1 MAETRYIISD
11 AARMINV
18 EPHVLRYW
26 EEELAIEIPRNELG
40 HRYYT
45 EKEIHL
51 FENIRDL
58 KEKGFQLKAIRLIIT
73 TLNEDAPFGKKE
85 NAEDNMT
92 EDELAAVSP
101 AASREQDDREH
112 HKPENQ
118 ISDNETTGGNEEQ
131 EIKEKEDKPVP
142 VEAKPYKVLSAEDKM
157 KHFKTIMDGIVTEA
171 LQRNNVQLEN
181 TMISQVTDVV
191 INCWMRR
198 FAANREQ
205 AGKWQLQRCRPM
217 VCQNDG
223 NGYSKENSDI
233 KKVRTYIELQRCWLN
248 SHCSSMYT
256 WNLIKMC
263 RISCLLQEI
272 R

>member
-85 NAEDNMT
+85 NAEVNMT
-92 EDELAAVSP
+92 EDELAASSP
-101 AASREQDDREH
+101 ATSQEQEDREH
-112 HKPENQ
+112 HKPEDQ
-118 ISDNETTGGNEEQ
+118 ISGNETTGGSEEK
-131 EIKEKEDKPVP
+131 EIKEKEDRPVP
-142 VEAKPYKVLSAEDKM
+142 VEARPYKVLSAEDKM

-191 INCWMRR
+191 IQELGKVEERQEGQSERYYKLLDEAIRGRQRAGRDVAAAKVPSYGVPKRR
-198 FAANREQ
+198 KRLFKR
-205 AGKWQLQRCRPM
+205 KFR
-217 VCQNDG
+217 
-223 NGYSKENSDI
+223 Y
-233 KKVRTYIELQRCWLN
+233 
-248 SHCSSMYT
+248 
-256 WNLIKMC
+256 
-263 RISCLLQEI
+263 
-272 R
+272 

>member
-85 NAEDNMT
+85 NAEVNMT
-92 EDELAAVSP
+92 EDELAASSP
-101 AASREQDDREH
+101 ATSQEQEDREH
-112 HKPENQ
+112 HKPEDQ
-118 ISDNETTGGNEEQ
+118 ISGNETTGGSEEK
-131 EIKEKEDKPVP
+131 EIKEKEDRPVP
-142 VEAKPYKVLSAEDKM
+142 VEARPYKVLSAEDKM

-181 TMISQVTDVV
+181 TMISHVTDVV
-191 INCWMRR
+191 IQELGKVEERQEGQSERYYKLLDEAIRGRQRAGREVAAAKVPSYGVPKRR
-198 FAANREQ
+198 KRLFKR
-205 AGKWQLQRCRPM
+205 KFR
-217 VCQNDG
+217 
-223 NGYSKENSDI
+223 Y
-233 KKVRTYIELQRCWLN
+233 
-248 SHCSSMYT
+248 
-256 WNLIKMC
+256 
-263 RISCLLQEI
+263 
-272 R
+272 

>member
-73 TLNEDAPFGKKE
+73 TLNEAAPFGKKE
-85 NAEDNMT
+85 NAEVNMT
-92 EDELAAVSP
+92 EDELAAASP
-101 AASREQDDREH
+101 ATSQEQEDREH
-112 HKPENQ
+112 HKSENQ

-131 EIKEKEDKPVP
+131 KTKGKEDKPVP

-191 INCWMRR
+191 IQELGKVEERQEGQSERYYKLLDEAIRGKQRAGREVAAAKVPSYGVPKRR
-198 FAANREQ
+198 KRLFKR
-205 AGKWQLQRCRPM
+205 KFR
-217 VCQNDG
+217 
-223 NGYSKENSDI
+223 Y
-233 KKVRTYIELQRCWLN
+233 
-248 SHCSSMYT
+248 
-256 WNLIKMC
+256 
-263 RISCLLQEI
+263 
-272 R
+272 

>member
-85 NAEDNMT
+85 NAEVNMT
-92 EDELAAVSP
+92 EDELAASSP
-101 AASREQDDREH
+101 ATSQEQEDREH
-112 HKPENQ
+112 HKSEDQ
-118 ISDNETTGGNEEQ
+118 ISGNETTGGSEEK
-131 EIKEKEDKPVP
+131 EIKEKEDRPVP
-142 VEAKPYKVLSAEDKM
+142 VEARPYKVLSAEDKM

-191 INCWMRR
+191 IQELGKVEERQEGQSERYYKLLDEAIRGRQRAGREVAAAKVPSYGVPKRR
-198 FAANREQ
+198 KRLFKR
-205 AGKWQLQRCRPM
+205 KFR
-217 VCQNDG
+217 
-223 NGYSKENSDI
+223 Y
-233 KKVRTYIELQRCWLN
+233 
-248 SHCSSMYT
+248 
-256 WNLIKMC
+256 
-263 RISCLLQEI
+263 
-272 R
+272 

>member
-85 NAEDNMT
+85 NAEVNMT
-92 EDELAAVSP
+92 EDELAASSP
-101 AASREQDDREH
+101 ATSQEQEDREH
-112 HKPENQ
+112 HKPEDQ
-118 ISDNETTGGNEEQ
+118 ISGNETTGGSEEK
-131 EIKEKEDKPVP
+131 EIKEKEDRPVP
-142 VEAKPYKVLSAEDKM
+142 VEARPYKVLSAEDKM

-191 INCWMRR
+191 IQELGKVEERQEGQSERYYKLLDEAIRGKQRAGREVAAAKVPSYGVPKRR
-198 FAANREQ
+198 KRLFKR
-205 AGKWQLQRCRPM
+205 KFR
-217 VCQNDG
+217 
-223 NGYSKENSDI
+223 Y
-233 KKVRTYIELQRCWLN
+233 
-248 SHCSSMYT
+248 
-256 WNLIKMC
+256 
-263 RISCLLQEI
+263 
-272 R
+272 

>member
-142 VEAKPYKVLSAEDKM
+142 VEAKPYKVLQELGKVEERQEGQSERYYKLLDEAIRGKQRAGREVAAAKVPSYGVP
-157 KHFKTIMDGIVTEA
+157 KRRKRLFK
-171 LQRNNVQLEN
+171 RKF
-181 TMISQVTDVV
+181 
-191 INCWMRR
+191 R
-198 FAANREQ
+198 
-205 AGKWQLQRCRPM
+205 
-217 VCQNDG
+217 
-223 NGYSKENSDI
+223 Y
-233 KKVRTYIELQRCWLN
+233 
-248 SHCSSMYT
+248 
-256 WNLIKMC
+256 
-263 RISCLLQEI
+263 
-272 R
+272 

>member
-73 TLNEDAPFGKKE
+73 TLNEDAPVGKKE
-85 NAEDNMT
+85 NAEVNMT
-92 EDELAAVSP
+92 EDELAASSP
-101 AASREQDDREH
+101 ATSQEQEDREH
-112 HKPENQ
+112 HKPEDQ
-118 ISDNETTGGNEEQ
+118 ISSNETTGGSEEK
-131 EIKEKEDKPVP
+131 EIKEKEDRPVP
-142 VEAKPYKVLSAEDKM
+142 VEARPYKVLSAEDKM

-191 INCWMRR
+191 IQELGKVEERQEGQSERYYKLLDEAIRGRQRAGREVAAAKVPSYGVPKRR
-198 FAANREQ
+198 KRLFKR
-205 AGKWQLQRCRPM
+205 KFR
-217 VCQNDG
+217 
-223 NGYSKENSDI
+223 Y
-233 KKVRTYIELQRCWLN
+233 
-248 SHCSSMYT
+248 
-256 WNLIKMC
+256 
-263 RISCLLQEI
+263 
-272 R
+272 

>member
-85 NAEDNMT
+85 NAEVNMT
-92 EDELAAVSP
+92 EDELAAASP
-101 AASREQDDREH
+101 ATSQEQEDREH

-131 EIKEKEDKPVP
+131 KEDKPVP

-191 INCWMRR
+191 IQELGKVEERQEGQSERYYKLLDEAIRGKQRAGREVAAAKVPSYGVPKRR
-198 FAANREQ
+198 KRLFKR
-205 AGKWQLQRCRPM
+205 KFR
-217 VCQNDG
+217 
-223 NGYSKENSDI
+223 Y
-233 KKVRTYIELQRCWLN
+233 
-248 SHCSSMYT
+248 
-256 WNLIKMC
+256 
-263 RISCLLQEI
+263 
-272 R
+272 

>member
-85 NAEDNMT
+85 NAEVNMT
-92 EDELAAVSP
+92 EDELAAFSP
-101 AASREQDDREH
+101 ATSQEQEDREH
-112 HKPENQ
+112 HKPEDQ
-118 ISDNETTGGNEEQ
+118 ISGNETTGGSEEK
-131 EIKEKEDKPVP
+131 EIKEKEDRPVP
-142 VEAKPYKVLSAEDKM
+142 VEARPYKVLSAEDKM

-191 INCWMRR
+191 IQELGKVEERQEGQSERYYKLLDEAIRGRQRAGREVAAAKVPSYGVPKRR
-198 FAANREQ
+198 KRLFKR
-205 AGKWQLQRCRPM
+205 KFR
-217 VCQNDG
+217 
-223 NGYSKENSDI
+223 Y
-233 KKVRTYIELQRCWLN
+233 
-248 SHCSSMYT
+248 
-256 WNLIKMC
+256 
-263 RISCLLQEI
+263 
-272 R
+272 

>member
-92 EDELAAVSP
+92 EDELAAAAP
-101 AASREQDDREH
+101 EASREQGNNEH
-112 HKPENQ
+112 HKPEAQ
-118 ISDNETTGGNEEQ
+118 ISDNEKTGGSEE
-131 EIKEKEDKPVP
+131 KEKREEKGKEDKPVP
-142 VEAKPYKVLSAEDKM
+142 VEARPYKVLSAEDKI
-157 KHFKTIMDGIVTEA
+157 KHFKIIMDGIVTEA

-181 TMISQVTDVV
+181 TMISRVTDVV
-191 INCWMRR
+191 IQELGKVEERQEGQSERYYKLLDEAIRGRQRAGREVAAAKVPSYGVPKRR
-198 FAANREQ
+198 KRLFKR
-205 AGKWQLQRCRPM
+205 KFR
-217 VCQNDG
+217 
-223 NGYSKENSDI
+223 Y
-233 KKVRTYIELQRCWLN
+233 
-248 SHCSSMYT
+248 
-256 WNLIKMC
+256 
-263 RISCLLQEI
+263 
-272 R
+272 

>member
-85 NAEDNMT
+85 NAEVNMT
-92 EDELAAVSP
+92 EDEIAASSP
-101 AASREQDDREH
+101 ATSQEQEDREH
-112 HKPENQ
+112 HKPEDQ
-118 ISDNETTGGNEEQ
+118 ISGNETTGGSEEK
-131 EIKEKEDKPVP
+131 EIKEKEDRPVP
-142 VEAKPYKVLSAEDKM
+142 VEARPYKVLSAEDKM

-191 INCWMRR
+191 IQELGKVEERQEGQSERYYKLLDEAIRGRQRAGREVAAAKVPSYGVPKRR
-198 FAANREQ
+198 KRLFKR
-205 AGKWQLQRCRPM
+205 KFR
-217 VCQNDG
+217 
-223 NGYSKENSDI
+223 Y
-233 KKVRTYIELQRCWLN
+233 
-248 SHCSSMYT
+248 
-256 WNLIKMC
+256 
-263 RISCLLQEI
+263 
-272 R
+272 

>member
-85 NAEDNMT
+85 NAEVNMT
-92 EDELAAVSP
+92 EDELAASSP
-101 AASREQDDREH
+101 ATSQEQEDREH
-112 HKPENQ
+112 HKPEDQ
-118 ISDNETTGGNEEQ
+118 ISGNETTGGSEEK

-142 VEAKPYKVLSAEDKM
+142 VEARPYKVLSAEDKM

-191 INCWMRR
+191 IQELGKVEERQEGQSERYYKLLDEAIRGKQRAGREVAAAKVPSYGVPKRR
-198 FAANREQ
+198 KRLFKR
-205 AGKWQLQRCRPM
+205 KFR
-217 VCQNDG
+217 
-223 NGYSKENSDI
+223 Y
-233 KKVRTYIELQRCWLN
+233 
-248 SHCSSMYT
+248 
-256 WNLIKMC
+256 
-263 RISCLLQEI
+263 
-272 R
+272 

>member
-85 NAEDNMT
+85 NAEVNMT
-92 EDELAAVSP
+92 EDELAAASP
-101 AASREQDDREH
+101 AASQEQEDREH
-112 HKPENQ
+112 HKPEDQ
-118 ISDNETTGGNEEQ
+118 ISGNETTGGSEEK
-131 EIKEKEDKPVP
+131 EIKEKEDRPVP
-142 VEAKPYKVLSAEDKM
+142 VEARPYKVLSAEDKM

-191 INCWMRR
+191 IQELGKVEERQEGQSERYYKLLDEAIRGKQRAGREVAAAKVPSYGVPKRR
-198 FAANREQ
+198 KRLFKR
-205 AGKWQLQRCRPM
+205 KFR
-217 VCQNDG
+217 
-223 NGYSKENSDI
+223 Y
-233 KKVRTYIELQRCWLN
+233 
-248 SHCSSMYT
+248 
-256 WNLIKMC
+256 
-263 RISCLLQEI
+263 
-272 R
+272 

>member
-85 NAEDNMT
+85 NAEVNMT
-92 EDELAAVSP
+92 EDELAASSP
-101 AASREQDDREH
+101 ATSQEQEDREH
-112 HKPENQ
+112 HKPEDQ
-118 ISDNETTGGNEEQ
+118 ISSNETTGGSEEK
-131 EIKEKEDKPVP
+131 EIKEKEDRPVP
-142 VEAKPYKVLSAEDKM
+142 VESRPYKVLSAEDKM

-191 INCWMRR
+191 IQELGKVEERQEGQSERYYKLLDEAIRGRQRAGREVAAAKVPSYGVPKRR
-198 FAANREQ
+198 KRLFKR
-205 AGKWQLQRCRPM
+205 KFR
-217 VCQNDG
+217 
-223 NGYSKENSDI
+223 Y
-233 KKVRTYIELQRCWLN
+233 
-248 SHCSSMYT
+248 
-256 WNLIKMC
+256 
-263 RISCLLQEI
+263 
-272 R
+272 

>member
-11 AARMINV
+11 AARMIYV

-85 NAEDNMT
+85 NAEVNMT
-92 EDELAAVSP
+92 EDELAASSP
-101 AASREQDDREH
+101 ATSQEQEDREH
-112 HKPENQ
+112 HKPEDQ
-118 ISDNETTGGNEEQ
+118 ISSNETTGGSEEK
-131 EIKEKEDKPVP
+131 EIKEKEDRPVP
-142 VEAKPYKVLSAEDKM
+142 VEARPYKVLSAEDKM

-191 INCWMRR
+191 IQELGKVEERQEGQSERYYKLLDEAIRGRQRAGREVAAAKVPSYGVPKRR
-198 FAANREQ
+198 KRLFKR
-205 AGKWQLQRCRPM
+205 KFR
-217 VCQNDG
+217 
-223 NGYSKENSDI
+223 Y
-233 KKVRTYIELQRCWLN
+233 
-248 SHCSSMYT
+248 
-256 WNLIKMC
+256 
-263 RISCLLQEI
+263 
-272 R
+272 

>member
-85 NAEDNMT
+85 NAEVNMT
-92 EDELAAVSP
+92 EDELAASSP
-101 AASREQDDREH
+101 ATSQEQDDREH
-112 HKPENQ
+112 HKPEDQ
-118 ISDNETTGGNEEQ
+118 ISGNETTGGSEEK
-131 EIKEKEDKPVP
+131 EIKEKEDRPVP
-142 VEAKPYKVLSAEDKM
+142 VEARPYKVLSAEDKM

-191 INCWMRR
+191 IQELGKVEERQEGQSERYYKLLDEAIRGRQRAGREVAAAKVPSYGVPKRR
-198 FAANREQ
+198 KRLFKR
-205 AGKWQLQRCRPM
+205 KFR
-217 VCQNDG
+217 
-223 NGYSKENSDI
+223 Y
-233 KKVRTYIELQRCWLN
+233 
-248 SHCSSMYT
+248 
-256 WNLIKMC
+256 
-263 RISCLLQEI
+263 
-272 R
+272 

>member
-1 MAETRYIISD
+1 MDEQKNMISE
-11 AARMINV
+11 AARQVDV
-18 EPHVLRYW
+18 ESHVLRYW

-73 TLNEDAPFGKKE
+73 TLNEDAPFGKKDTDAFA
-85 NAEDNMT
+85 NAIEINMT

-131 EIKEKEDKPVP
+131 EIKEKEDKPVL

-191 INCWMRR
+191 IQELGKVEERQEGQSERYYKLLDEAIRGKQRAGREVAAAKVPSYGVPKRR
-198 FAANREQ
+198 KRLFKR
-205 AGKWQLQRCRPM
+205 KFR
-217 VCQNDG
+217 
-223 NGYSKENSDI
+223 Y
-233 KKVRTYIELQRCWLN
+233 
-248 SHCSSMYT
+248 
-256 WNLIKMC
+256 
-263 RISCLLQEI
+263 
-272 R
+272 

>member
-1 MAETRYIISD
+1 METRYTVQQT
-11 AARMINV
+11 V
-18 EPHVLRYW
+18 EMTGIKSYVLRYW

-45 EKEIHL
+45 DKEIQL

-191 INCWMRR
+191 IQELGKVEERQEGQSERYYKLLDEAIRGKQRAGREVAAAKVPSYGVPKRR
-198 FAANREQ
+198 KRLFKR
-205 AGKWQLQRCRPM
+205 KFR
-217 VCQNDG
+217 
-223 NGYSKENSDI
+223 Y
-233 KKVRTYIELQRCWLN
+233 
-248 SHCSSMYT
+248 
-256 WNLIKMC
+256 
-263 RISCLLQEI
+263 
-272 R
+272 

>member
-26 EEELAIEIPRNELG
+26 EEELAIQIPRNELG

-85 NAEDNMT
+85 NAEVNMT
-92 EDELAAVSP
+92 EDELAASSP
-101 AASREQDDREH
+101 ATSQEQEDREH
-112 HKPENQ
+112 HKPEDQ
-118 ISDNETTGGNEEQ
+118 ISGNETTGGSEEK
-131 EIKEKEDKPVP
+131 EIKEKEDRPVP
-142 VEAKPYKVLSAEDKM
+142 VEARPYKVLSAEDKM

-191 INCWMRR
+191 IQELGKVEERQEGQSERYYKLLDEAIRGKQRAGREVAAAKVPSYGVPKRR
-198 FAANREQ
+198 KRLFKR
-205 AGKWQLQRCRPM
+205 KFR
-217 VCQNDG
+217 
-223 NGYSKENSDI
+223 Y
-233 KKVRTYIELQRCWLN
+233 
-248 SHCSSMYT
+248 
-256 WNLIKMC
+256 
-263 RISCLLQEI
+263 
-272 R
+272 

>member
-85 NAEDNMT
+85 NAEVNMT
-92 EDELAAVSP
+92 EDELAASSP
-101 AASREQDDREH
+101 ATSQEQEDREH
-112 HKPENQ
+112 HKPEDQ
-118 ISDNETTGGNEEQ
+118 ISGNETTGGSEEK
-131 EIKEKEDKPVP
+131 EIKEKEDRPVP
-142 VEAKPYKVLSAEDKM
+142 VEARPYKVLSAEDKM

-191 INCWMRR
+191 IQELGKVEERQEGQSERYYKLLDEAIRGRQRAGREVAAAKVPSYGVPKRR
-198 FAANREQ
+198 KRLFKR
-205 AGKWQLQRCRPM
+205 KFR
-217 VCQNDG
+217 
-223 NGYSKENSDI
+223 Y
-233 KKVRTYIELQRCWLN
+233 
-248 SHCSSMYT
+248 
-256 WNLIKMC
+256 
-263 RISCLLQEI
+263 
-272 R
+272 

>member
-85 NAEDNMT
+85 NAEVNMT
-92 EDELAAVSP
+92 EDELAAASP
-101 AASREQDDREH
+101 AASQEQEDREH
-112 HKPENQ
+112 HKPEVQ
-118 ISDNETTGGNEEQ
+118 ISGNETTGGSEEK

-142 VEAKPYKVLSAEDKM
+142 VEARPYKVLSAEDKM

-191 INCWMRR
+191 IQELGKVEERQEGQSERYYKLLDEAIRGRQRAGREVAAAKVPSYGVPKRR
-198 FAANREQ
+198 KRLFKR
-205 AGKWQLQRCRPM
+205 KFR
-217 VCQNDG
+217 
-223 NGYSKENSDI
+223 Y
-233 KKVRTYIELQRCWLN
+233 
-248 SHCSSMYT
+248 
-256 WNLIKMC
+256 
-263 RISCLLQEI
+263 
-272 R
+272 